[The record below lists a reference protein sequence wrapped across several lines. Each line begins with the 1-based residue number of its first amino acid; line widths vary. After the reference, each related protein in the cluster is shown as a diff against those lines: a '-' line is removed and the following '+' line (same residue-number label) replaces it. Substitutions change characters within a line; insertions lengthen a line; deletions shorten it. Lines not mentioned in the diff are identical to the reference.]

1 MNGRRLTGFAL
12 FLLVTASMARA
23 ADLQTAGLV
32 KSFDGHFR
40 NVVAREN
47 IPGAAYAIVSPEGAV
62 RIETTGYTDTKT
74 RRPVGENTVF
84 RIASVSKT
92 FAGGLAG
99 LLENE
104 GSFQWD
110 DRLQEY
116 VPGFSIAGDVSLIH
130 VSHVVGQSSGLI
142 PHAYDNYI
150 EDGFPLDR
158 ILEKFRG
165 LDYLCEPGTCYSY
178 QNVLF
183 SLIGTVVERTTSKGY
198 AELMRE
204 RIFKPLDMDDASV
217 GLQPLLENPDH
228 ARPHVK
234 SRGAWRT
241 VDVKPDYY
249 RVAPAAGVN
258 ASINDLSHWLMA
270 QMGAYPNVLPPSV
283 VETVSTPRVRT
294 KRDLRR
300 RHWRDLISDA
310 HYGLGWRVYTIGDE
324 QIVYH
329 GGWVR
334 GFRADIAWSKQH
346 EIGIAILM
354 NAESRD
360 IGELTTAFWREAFSS
375 FKAPSPS
382 ESADPVAGLS
392 VRTPPAAFESTPRSA
407 H

>member
-1 MNGRRLTGFAL
+1 MNGLRLAGIAL
-12 FLLVTASMARA
+12 FLLCAAPPARA
-23 ADLQTAGLV
+23 ADLQAQALV
-32 KSFDGHFR
+32 NTFDSHFQQL
-40 NVVAREN
+40 VTREN
-47 IPGAAYAIVSPEGAV
+47 IPGAAYAIVGPQGAI
-62 RIETTGYTDTKT
+62 RIETTGYTDTQS
-74 RRPVGENTVF
+74 RQPVGENTVF

-99 LLENE
+99 LLANE
-104 GSFQWD
+104 GAFNWD
-110 DRLQEY
+110 DRLQDH
-116 VPGFSIAGDVSLIH
+116 VPGFSIAGDVSLIR

-183 SLIGTVVERTTSKGY
+183 SLIGTVVEHSTSSGY
-198 AELMRE
+198 AELMRD
-204 RIFKPLDMDDASV
+204 RIFEPLGMKNASV
-217 GLQPLLENPDH
+217 GIEPLLENPDH

-234 SRGAWRT
+234 SRGAWRP
-241 VDVKPDYY
+241 VAVEPDYY

-258 ASINDLSHWLMA
+258 ASIDDLSHWLMA
-270 QMGAYPNVLPPSV
+270 QLGAYPHVLPPSV
-283 VETVSTPRVRT
+283 VEAVSTPRVRT

-310 HYGLGWRVYTIGDE
+310 HYGLGWRIYTIGDE

-334 GFRADIAWSKQH
+334 GFRADIAWSKNRG
-346 EIGIAILM
+346 IGIAILM

-360 IGELTTAFWREAFSS
+360 IGELTTAFWREAF
-375 FKAPSPS
+375 ARLDERTPI
-382 ESADPVAGLS
+382 ETAEPVAGLS
-392 VRTPPAAFESTPRSA
+392 VRTPPAARESTP
-407 H
+407 

>member
-1 MNGRRLTGFAL
+1 MNRRWLAGIAL
-12 FLLVTASMARA
+12 FLLVAAPAARA
-23 ADLQTAGLV
+23 ADLRTEALV
-32 KSFDGHFR
+32 DTFDSHFR
-40 NVVAREN
+40 QLVTREN
-47 IPGAAYAIVSPEGAV
+47 IPGAAYAIVSPKGPV
-62 RIETTGYTDTKT
+62 RIEVTGYTDTKK
-74 RRPVGENTVF
+74 RRPVGKNTVF

-104 GSFQWD
+104 GSFSWD
-110 DRLQEY
+110 DRLQEH
-116 VPGFSIAGDVSLIH
+116 VPGFTIAGDASLIH

-183 SLIGTVVERTTSKGY
+183 SLIGTVVEHSTSSGY

-204 RIFKPLDMDDASV
+204 RIFEPLGMKNASV
-217 GLQPLLENPDH
+217 GLEPLLENPDH

-234 SRGAWRT
+234 SRGAWRP
-241 VDVKPDYY
+241 VDVEPNYY

-258 ASINDLSHWLMA
+258 ASIDDLSHWLMA
-270 QMGAYPNVLPPSV
+270 QMGAYPDVLPPAV

-294 KRDLRR
+294 ARDLRR

-310 HYGLGWRVYTIGDE
+310 HYGLGWRIYTIDEE

-334 GFRADIAWSKQH
+334 GFRADIAWSKNH

-354 NAESRD
+354 NAENRD
-360 IGELTTAFWREAFSS
+360 IGELTTAFWREAFAS
-375 FKAPSPS
+375 FKASSPAKT
-382 ESADPVAGLS
+382 ADPAAGLS
-392 VRTPPAAFESTPRSA
+392 VRTPPAARGSTP
-407 H
+407 